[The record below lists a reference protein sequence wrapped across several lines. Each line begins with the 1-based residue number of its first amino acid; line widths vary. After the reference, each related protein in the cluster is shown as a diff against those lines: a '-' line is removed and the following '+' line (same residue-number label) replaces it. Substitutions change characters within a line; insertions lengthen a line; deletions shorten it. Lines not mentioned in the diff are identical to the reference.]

1 MAQRIFTKWAG
12 TDLDQL
18 KQSNDPGALIELAY
32 RTKRKEDRYKALTSL
47 DMDTYNAL
55 MILELVDDEELD
67 EFLSEYNGILVPLLV
82 TGRTLPVYGNER
94 VYEWFANRVVTHSD
108 GFLNVIASALQ
119 QLKKKKLLCNSK
131 WFKTLLDM
139 RFSAQEI
146 VWLNYKMF
154 GKSSY
159 GDSAKLLLV
168 RFMQTCL
175 EPEVDLGDDM
185 RKLIVEALLDEHG
198 LKKVELFK
206 DCSSVDNEANWLFIK
221 SLVERNLLCS
231 DCPFYLVHPLI
242 SLDLDKFNLM
252 SEQDKFNCLDK
263 DVLAI
268 KTQEELISFLDR
280 IGESQYLE
288 DLSRDFPNDTLNHLL
303 SLGVFDERRLSENQ
317 VIKLIGA
324 VEDQSAY
331 ECFMHYEFSSGTVI
345 NNFIVYAWQASIDV
359 YRGFLSAEDNRAFAD
374 KLLQI
379 VHDYRPTLFKN
390 VIKNALA
397 NKGFVLVYGKD
408 YMQQIY
414 DKFVELWGNNFG
426 YYEKL
431 NIWSNIYD
439 EGKVNSFKAEYEK
452 EQQLEQSKRLAARVQ
467 SANDEITE
475 CMKVVQTYEDLY
487 YVLDDNK
494 YVPDE
499 SRSFLH
505 KQVYEKLQELVFT
518 QELDRYAID
527 IAYNLLDADV
537 IDINDFVCM
546 FGGEE

>member
-1 MAQRIFTKWAG
+1 MAQRIFTKWAD

-67 EFLSEYNGILVPLLV
+67 EFLSKYNGILVPLLV

-206 DCSSVDNEANWLFIK
+206 DCRSIDNEANWLFIK

-317 VIKLIGA
+317 VIKLIGV
-324 VEDQSAY
+324 VENQSAY
-331 ECFMHYEFSSGTVI
+331 ECFMHYEFSSGAVI

-359 YRGFLSAEDNRAFAD
+359 YRSFLSTEGNRAFAD

-414 DKFVELWGNNFG
+414 DKFVELWGDNFG
-426 YYEKL
+426 YYDKL
-431 NIWSNIYD
+431 NIWSNI
-439 EGKVNSFKAEYEK
+439 
-452 EQQLEQSKRLAARVQ
+452 
-467 SANDEITE
+467 
-475 CMKVVQTYEDLY
+475 
-487 YVLDDNK
+487 
-494 YVPDE
+494 
-499 SRSFLH
+499 
-505 KQVYEKLQELVFT
+505 
-518 QELDRYAID
+518 
-527 IAYNLLDADV
+527 
-537 IDINDFVCM
+537 
-546 FGGEE
+546 

>member
-185 RKLIVEALLDEHG
+185 RKLIVEALLDERG

-252 SEQDKFNCLDK
+252 SEPDKFNCLDK

-345 NNFIVYAWQASIDV
+345 NNFIVYTWQASIDV
-359 YRGFLSAEDNRAFAD
+359 YRGFLSTEDNRAFAD

-390 VIKNALA
+390 VIKSALA

-414 DKFVELWGNNFG
+414 DKFVELWGDNFG

-439 EGKVNSFKAEYEK
+439 EGKVDSFKAEYEK

-475 CMKVVQTYEDLY
+475 CMKAVQTYEDLY
-487 YVLDDNK
+487 YVLDNNK

-537 IDINDFVCM
+537 IDIDDFVCM

>member
-1 MAQRIFTKWAG
+1 MAQRIFTKWAD

-94 VYEWFANRVVTHSD
+94 VYEWFASRVVTHSD

-221 SLVERNLLCS
+221 SLVEKNLLCS

-252 SEQDKFNCLDK
+252 SEPDKFNCLDK

-303 SLGVFDERRLSENQ
+303 SLGIFDERRLSENQ

-324 VEDQSAY
+324 IGDQSAY

-359 YRGFLSAEDNRAFAD
+359 YRGFLSTEDNRAFAD

-414 DKFVELWGNNFG
+414 DKFVELWGDNFG

-475 CMKVVQTYEDLY
+475 CVKAVQTYEDLY

-505 KQVYEKLQELVFT
+505 KQVYEKLQELV
-518 QELDRYAID
+518 LHR
-527 IAYNLLDADV
+527 N
-537 IDINDFVCM
+537 
-546 FGGEE
+546 

>member
-1 MAQRIFTKWAG
+1 MAQRIFTKWAD

-67 EFLSEYNGILVPLLV
+67 EFLSKYNGILVPLLV

-206 DCSSVDNEANWLFIK
+206 NCRSVDNEANWLFIK

-317 VIKLIGA
+317 VIKLIGV
-324 VEDQSAY
+324 VENQSAY
-331 ECFMHYEFSSGTVI
+331 ECFMHYEFSSGAVI

-359 YRGFLSAEDNRAFAD
+359 YRSFLSTEGNRAFAD

-379 VHDYRPTLFKN
+379 IHDYRSTLFKN

-414 DKFVELWGNNFG
+414 DKFVELWGDNFG

-439 EGKVNSFKAEYEK
+439 EDKVDSFKAEYEK
-452 EQQLEQSKRLAARVQ
+452 KQQLEQSKRLAARVQ

-475 CMKVVQTYEDLY
+475 CMKAVQTYEDLH
-487 YVLDDNK
+487 YVLDNNK

-499 SRSFLH
+499 SRSLLH
-505 KQVYEKLQELVFT
+505 KQVYEKLQELMLT

>member
-1 MAQRIFTKWAG
+1 MAQRIFTKWAD

-67 EFLSEYNGILVPLLV
+67 EFLNEYNGILVPLLV

-94 VYEWFANRVVTHSD
+94 VYEWFANRVVAHSN

-119 QLKKKKLLCNSK
+119 QLKKKKLLCSSK

-146 VWLNYKMF
+146 VWLNYKLF
-154 GKSSY
+154 GKTSY
-159 GDSAKLLLV
+159 GNNSKLLLV
-168 RFMQTCL
+168 KFMQVCL
-175 EPEVDLGDDM
+175 EPEIELDDCM
-185 RKLIVEALLDEHG
+185 RKLIVEALLDERG
-198 LKKVELFK
+198 LKDATLFK
-206 DCSSVDNEANWLFIK
+206 GCKSVDNETNWLFIK

-231 DCPFYLVHPLI
+231 DCPFYLVHPLV

-252 SEQDKFNCLDK
+252 CEHDKFCCLDR

-268 KTQEELISFLDR
+268 KTQEELTAFLDR
-280 IGESQYLE
+280 IGESKYLE
-288 DLSRDFPNDTLNHLL
+288 DLSRDFPNTTLNHLL
-303 SLGVFDERRLSENQ
+303 SLGVFNERRLSEGR

-324 VEDQSAY
+324 VENQSAY
-331 ECFMHYEFSSGTVI
+331 DCFMHYEFSSGAVV
-345 NNFIVYAWQASIDV
+345 NNFILYAWQSSVDV
-359 YRGFLSAEDNRAFAD
+359 YRDFLSKEDNRAFAD

-379 VHDYRPTLFKN
+379 IHDHRPTLFKN
-390 VIKNALA
+390 VIKNALS
-397 NKGFVLVYGKD
+397 NKGFALVYGKD
-408 YMQQIY
+408 YMQQVY
-414 DKFVELWGNNFG
+414 DKFVEFWGDNFS

-439 EGKVNSFKAEYEK
+439 EDRVASFKEAHEK
-452 EQQLEQSKRLAARVQ
+452 EQELEKSQRLTARIQ
-467 SANDEITE
+467 AANDEIIE
-475 CMKVVQTYEDLY
+475 SIESVQTYEDLY

-494 YVPDE
+494 YVPDK
-499 SRSFLH
+499 SLSFLH
-505 KQVYEKLQELVFT
+505 KQVYEKLKEFLLEQEMN
-518 QELDRYAID
+518 QYAID
-527 IAYNLLDADV
+527 IAYRLLGANV
-537 IDINDFVCM
+537 ISVNEFVCM

>member
-1 MAQRIFTKWAG
+1 MAQRIFTKWAD

-67 EFLSEYNGILVPLLV
+67 EFLSKYNGILVPLLV
-82 TGRTLPVYGNER
+82 TGRTLPVYGNEK

-139 RFSAQEI
+139 HFSAQEI

-206 DCSSVDNEANWLFIK
+206 DCRSVDNEANWLFIK

-317 VIKLIGA
+317 VIKLIGV
-324 VEDQSAY
+324 VENQSAY
-331 ECFMHYEFSSGTVI
+331 ECFMHYEFSSGAVI

-359 YRGFLSAEDNRAFAD
+359 YRSFLSTEGNRAFAD

-379 VHDYRPTLFKN
+379 VYDYRPTLFKN

-414 DKFVELWGNNFG
+414 DKFVELWGDNFG

-439 EGKVNSFKAEYEK
+439 EDKVDSFKAEYEK
-452 EQQLEQSKRLAARVQ
+452 KQQLEQSKRLAARVQ

-475 CMKVVQTYEDLY
+475 CMKAVQTYEDLH

-499 SRSFLH
+499 SRSLLH
-505 KQVYEKLQELVFT
+505 KQVYEKLQELMLT

-527 IAYNLLDADV
+527 IAYNLLNADV

>member
-359 YRGFLSAEDNRAFAD
+359 YRAF
-374 KLLQI
+374 
-379 VHDYRPTLFKN
+379 
-390 VIKNALA
+390 
-397 NKGFVLVYGKD
+397 
-408 YMQQIY
+408 
-414 DKFVELWGNNFG
+414 
-426 YYEKL
+426 
-431 NIWSNIYD
+431 
-439 EGKVNSFKAEYEK
+439 
-452 EQQLEQSKRLAARVQ
+452 
-467 SANDEITE
+467 
-475 CMKVVQTYEDLY
+475 
-487 YVLDDNK
+487 
-494 YVPDE
+494 
-499 SRSFLH
+499 
-505 KQVYEKLQELVFT
+505 
-518 QELDRYAID
+518 
-527 IAYNLLDADV
+527 
-537 IDINDFVCM
+537 
-546 FGGEE
+546 

>member
-185 RKLIVEALLDEHG
+185 RKLIVEALLDERG

-206 DCSSVDNEANWLFIK
+206 DCSSVDNETNWLFIK

-252 SEQDKFNCLDK
+252 SEPDKFNCLDK

-345 NNFIVYAWQASIDV
+345 NNFIVYTWQASIDV
-359 YRGFLSAEDNRAFAD
+359 YRGFLSTEDNRAFAD

-379 VHDYRPTLFKN
+379 VHDYRQTLFKN

-414 DKFVELWGNNFG
+414 DKFVELWGDNFG

-439 EGKVNSFKAEYEK
+439 EGKVDSFKAEYEK

-475 CMKVVQTYEDLY
+475 CMKAVQTYEDLY
-487 YVLDDNK
+487 YVLDNNK

-537 IDINDFVCM
+537 IDIDDFVCM

>member
-1 MAQRIFTKWAG
+1 MAQRIFTKWAD

-119 QLKKKKLLCNSK
+119 QLRKKKLLCNSK

-185 RKLIVEALLDEHG
+185 RKLIVEALLNEHG

-206 DCSSVDNEANWLFIK
+206 DCRSVDNEANWLFIK

-317 VIKLIGA
+317 VIKLIGV
-324 VEDQSAY
+324 VENQSAY
-331 ECFMHYEFSSGTVI
+331 ECFMHYEFSSGAVI

-359 YRGFLSAEDNRAFAD
+359 YRSFLSTEGNRAFAD

-414 DKFVELWGNNFG
+414 DKFVELWGDNFG

-439 EGKVNSFKAEYEK
+439 EDKVDSFKAEYEK

-475 CMKVVQTYEDLY
+475 CMKAVQTYEDLH

-499 SRSFLH
+499 SRSLLH
-505 KQVYEKLQELVFT
+505 KQVYDKLQELMLT

-527 IAYNLLDADV
+527 IAYNLLDANV
-537 IDINDFVCM
+537 ISVNDFVCM

>member
-1 MAQRIFTKWAG
+1 MNFNEEDIRSDVGFVCIGQAAG
-12 TDLDQL
+12 NIGLLFEEKGYNVLYINTSSEDLALL
-18 KQSNDPGALIELAY
+18 KNAKHVYHVPNGEGCAKDRDKAKYHLANDIDHLLDLIETKVPQKNVFVVFASGGGTGSGISPYLLNILVEKFSTDEDGELSANPAKLFSAITILPSDSEPLQPAINSY
-32 RTKRKEDRYKALTSL
+32 SCCKEILDIENLGTVFFIDNNSMEDKMKINKVFVNELDTVLSIPALHKSVKGNVDKAEIKKVIFETHGMGKILCRPRERGTAECIIHDLKDKSIYAPASLNGTVLYYVMSTTQDIDKKSIFVEFGEPLDTFQTKRKEDRYKALTSL

-206 DCSSVDNEANWLFIK
+206 NCRSVDNEANWLFIK

-268 KTQEELISFLDR
+268 KTQEELM
-280 IGESQYLE
+280 
-288 DLSRDFPNDTLNHLL
+288 
-303 SLGVFDERRLSENQ
+303 V
-317 VIKLIGA
+317 
-324 VEDQSAY
+324 
-331 ECFMHYEFSSGTVI
+331 
-345 NNFIVYAWQASIDV
+345 
-359 YRGFLSAEDNRAFAD
+359 
-374 KLLQI
+374 
-379 VHDYRPTLFKN
+379 
-390 VIKNALA
+390 
-397 NKGFVLVYGKD
+397 
-408 YMQQIY
+408 
-414 DKFVELWGNNFG
+414 
-426 YYEKL
+426 
-431 NIWSNIYD
+431 
-439 EGKVNSFKAEYEK
+439 
-452 EQQLEQSKRLAARVQ
+452 
-467 SANDEITE
+467 
-475 CMKVVQTYEDLY
+475 
-487 YVLDDNK
+487 
-494 YVPDE
+494 
-499 SRSFLH
+499 
-505 KQVYEKLQELVFT
+505 
-518 QELDRYAID
+518 
-527 IAYNLLDADV
+527 
-537 IDINDFVCM
+537 
-546 FGGEE
+546 

>member
-206 DCSSVDNEANWLFIK
+206 DCSSVDNEA
-221 SLVERNLLCS
+221 
-231 DCPFYLVHPLI
+231 
-242 SLDLDKFNLM
+242 
-252 SEQDKFNCLDK
+252 
-263 DVLAI
+263 
-268 KTQEELISFLDR
+268 T
-280 IGESQYLE
+280 
-288 DLSRDFPNDTLNHLL
+288 
-303 SLGVFDERRLSENQ
+303 
-317 VIKLIGA
+317 
-324 VEDQSAY
+324 
-331 ECFMHYEFSSGTVI
+331 
-345 NNFIVYAWQASIDV
+345 
-359 YRGFLSAEDNRAFAD
+359 
-374 KLLQI
+374 
-379 VHDYRPTLFKN
+379 
-390 VIKNALA
+390 
-397 NKGFVLVYGKD
+397 
-408 YMQQIY
+408 
-414 DKFVELWGNNFG
+414 
-426 YYEKL
+426 
-431 NIWSNIYD
+431 
-439 EGKVNSFKAEYEK
+439 
-452 EQQLEQSKRLAARVQ
+452 
-467 SANDEITE
+467 
-475 CMKVVQTYEDLY
+475 
-487 YVLDDNK
+487 
-494 YVPDE
+494 
-499 SRSFLH
+499 
-505 KQVYEKLQELVFT
+505 
-518 QELDRYAID
+518 
-527 IAYNLLDADV
+527 
-537 IDINDFVCM
+537 
-546 FGGEE
+546 